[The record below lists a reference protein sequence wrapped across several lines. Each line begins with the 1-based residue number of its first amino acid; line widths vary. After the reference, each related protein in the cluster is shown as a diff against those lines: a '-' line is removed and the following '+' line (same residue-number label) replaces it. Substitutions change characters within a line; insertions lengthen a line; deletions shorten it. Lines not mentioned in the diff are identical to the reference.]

1 VRLCVFDLDHTLV
14 NSPLDLAAMA
24 LDMRAL
30 LERTH
35 GPLPERGE
43 RYRVGELIAHCRE
56 KHPGLEPDLW
66 ALALDHERR
75 AVADAWL
82 EPGALDAITGARAA
96 GFDVALWTNN
106 AREVTTQALDRFDL
120 ARHFDLIVTRDE
132 MRALKPD
139 PDGWRVIAERF
150 MHLTDAVVVGDSW
163 VDGLA
168 AQKAGVPF
176 VAYRAR
182 EADLARWQIAP
193 VARLDALTDLPAWLI
208 SRSATGSPGRSERGG
223 VWGAMSG
230 PPSS

>member
-1 VRLCVFDLDHTLV
+1 MFDLDHTLV

-30 LERTH
+30 IEKTA

-43 RYRVGELIAHCRE
+43 RYRVGELITHCRTCL
-56 KHPGLEPDLW
+56 PALEADLW

-75 AVADAWL
+75 AVVDAWL
-82 EPGALDAITGARAA
+82 EPGAREALVGTRAV
-96 GFDVALWTNN
+96 GWQIALWTNN
-106 AREVTTQALDRFDL
+106 AREVAVCALDRFDL
-120 ARHFDLIVTRDE
+120 ANHFDLIVTRDE

-139 PDGWRVIAERF
+139 ADGWRVMEERF
-150 MHLTDAVVVGDSW
+150 GRVDDAVVVGDSW

-168 AQKAGVPF
+168 AAKAGVPF

-193 VARLDALTDLPAWLI
+193 IARLTDLAALPNWL
-208 SRSATGSPGRSERGG
+208 SKRPT
-223 VWGAMSG
+223 
-230 PPSS
+230 